1 MISSARPRC
10 DAALLAG
17 AVIRDVGP
25 DVNPFFYHLNI
36 LVTLVVLAMQ
46 VWGLAAI
53 DMIAL
58 ALVPKMFALI
68 VWITLL

>member
-1 MISSARPRC
+1 MISPARPRC
-10 DAALLAG
+10 DAALLVG
-17 AVIRDVGP
+17 TVTRDVGP
-25 DVNPFFYHLNI
+25 DVNPFFYHLNF